1 MSPPHL
7 TIVDHLKPSILRNNL
22 LQALSAND
30 LALLQPHLEGVE
42 LERGDVIVEPN
53 KPIQHV
59 VFPEDA
65 IISIVASTSGGR
77 RIEVGII
84 GRDGV
89 TGTSILHGADTTPHE
104 IFTQVPGSALRM
116 AADDLRTA
124 IRTSSSLHGRLLRY
138 AEAFNVQIAYTAL
151 SHGSYTIEER
161 LARWLLMCHDRVDGD
176 DLPLVHE
183 FLSMMLG
190 VRRSGV
196 TIAVQTLEA
205 TGMIKATRG
214 HINVRDRAK
223 LEEAAGGQLRCAGGG
238 VPPPLRA
245 DLTLPCDCLSVRDRR
260 C

>member
-1 MSPPHL
+1 MSQLPHL
-7 TIVDHLKPSILRNNL
+7 TIVGHPKPSIICNTL
-22 LQALSAND
+22 LLTLSADD
-30 LALLQPHLEGVE
+30 LALLQPHLEVIE
-42 LERGDVIVEPN
+42 LKRGDVIAEPN

-65 IISIVASTSGGR
+65 IISVVASTPDGR

-89 TGTSILHGADTTPHE
+89 TSTSVLHGADTTPHE

-124 IRTSSSLHGRLLRY
+124 IRDSRSLHEHLLRY
-138 AEAFNVQIAYTAL
+138 GEAFNVQVAYTAL

-190 VRRSGV
+190 VRRPGV
-196 TIAVQTLEA
+196 TIAVQTLEGA
-205 TGMIKATRG
+205 GVIKATRG
-214 HINVRDRAK
+214 HIIVRDRAK
-223 LEEAAGGQLRCAGGG
+223 LEEAAGGSYG
-238 VPPPLRA
+238 VPEAEYRRLFGQLWPCRA
-245 DLTLPCDCLSVRDRR
+245 TT
-260 C
+260 

>member
-1 MSPPHL
+1 MAPPHL

-77 RIEVGII
+77 RIEVCII

-138 AEAFNVQIAYTAL
+138 AGAFNVQIAYTAL
-151 SHGSYTIEER
+151 SHGSF
-161 LARWLLMCHDRVDGD
+161 ARWLLMCHDRVDGD

-190 VRRSGV
+190 VPRSCV
-196 TIAVQTLEA
+196 TIAVHTLEA

-223 LEEAAGGQLRCAGGG
+223 LEEAAGGSYG
-238 VPPPLRA
+238 VPEAEYRRLFGQLWPCRA
-245 DLTLPCDCLSVRDRR
+245 TT
-260 C
+260 

>member
-1 MSPPHL
+1 MSQPPHL
-7 TIVDHLKPSILRNNL
+7 TIVGHPKPSITCNTL
-22 LQALSAND
+22 LLTLSADD
-30 LALLQPHLEGVE
+30 LALLQPHLEVIA
-42 LERGDVIVEPN
+42 LKRGDVIVEPN

-65 IISIVASTSGGR
+65 IISVVASTPDGR

-89 TGTSILHGADTTPHE
+89 TGASVLHGADTTPHE

-124 IRTSSSLHGRLLRY
+124 IRTSPSLHGRLLRY
-138 AEAFNVQIAYTAL
+138 AEAFNVQVAYTAL

-183 FLSMMLG
+183 FLSIMLG
-190 VRRSGV
+190 VQRPRV
-196 TIAVQTLEA
+196 TVALQTLEA
-205 TGMIKATRG
+205 GDMIHTSRG
-214 HINVRDRAK
+214 LITITDRGK
-223 LEEAAGGQLRCAGGG
+223 LEEVAGGSYG
-238 VPPPLRA
+238 VPEAEYRRLIRTPA
-245 DLTLPCDCLSVRDRR
+245 DWAGMSGLGHQ
-260 C
+260 

>member
-65 IISIVASTSGGR
+65 IISVVVSTPGGR

-89 TGTSILHGADTTPHE
+89 TGTSILHGAHHPARDFYSGAW
-104 IFTQVPGSALRM
+104 ISL
-116 AADDLRTA
+116 AA
-124 IRTSSSLHGRLLRY
+124 
-138 AEAFNVQIAYTAL
+138 
-151 SHGSYTIEER
+151 
-161 LARWLLMCHDRVDGD
+161 
-176 DLPLVHE
+176 
-183 FLSMMLG
+183 
-190 VRRSGV
+190 
-196 TIAVQTLEA
+196 
-205 TGMIKATRG
+205 RG
-214 HINVRDRAK
+214 
-223 LEEAAGGQLRCAGGG
+223 
-238 VPPPLRA
+238 
-245 DLTLPCDCLSVRDRR
+245 
-260 C
+260 